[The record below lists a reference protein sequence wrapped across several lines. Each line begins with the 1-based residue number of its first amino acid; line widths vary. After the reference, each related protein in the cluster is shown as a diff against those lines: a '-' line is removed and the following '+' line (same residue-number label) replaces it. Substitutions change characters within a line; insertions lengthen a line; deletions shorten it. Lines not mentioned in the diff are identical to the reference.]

1 MLPWKTTLVLSIAWP
16 VPSDM
21 LEIEIKT
28 PVADHEGVRKRL
40 ADLNAIHVERVE
52 QSDSYFAHPCRDFGV
67 TDEALRIRRQ
77 GSKQTLYYKGPKVD
91 AETKT
96 REEIAVPLSNA
107 EDMKKALLRLGFVP
121 VAVIDKKRDIYQLD
135 GVEVALDDV
144 NGLGHF
150 VELEVQGEDVEK
162 GKAMLKRTM
171 SALGLEGSE
180 RRSYFELMLES
191 SRSTTGS
198 R

>member
-1 MLPWKTTLVLSIAWP
+1 
-16 VPSDM
+16 M

-40 ADLNAIHVERVE
+40 AELNAIHVERVE

-96 REEIAVPLSNA
+96 REEIAVPLSDA
-107 EDMKKALLRLGFVP
+107 EDMKKVLLRLGFVP
-121 VAVIDKKRDIYQLD
+121 VAVIDKKRDIYQLY